1 MRAIDDDVG
10 PNAAVLYRI
19 KQDAMGNYRTFAIDQ
34 VTGMITLRQQ
44 LDRERQKIHDVSLN
58 ILKRVFNVSYFF
70 YYLTDSCR
78 SV

>member
-10 PNAAVLYRI
+10 PNAAVMYRI

-44 LDRERQKIHDVSLN
+44 LNRERQKIHDV
-58 ILKRVFNVSYFF
+58 R
-70 YYLTDSCR
+70 
-78 SV
+78 

>member
-19 KQDAMGNYRTFAIDQ
+19 KPDAMGNYRTFAIDQ

-44 LDRERQKIHDVSLN
+44 LDRERQKIHDVS
-58 ILKRVFNVSYFF
+58 
-70 YYLTDSCR
+70 
-78 SV
+78 